1 MSKPSGQYMRI
12 AGTGF
17 TSAGL
22 SVGSVI
28 LIQDSAAN
36 NGLYTINM
44 ISSDSIYEYAGLSG
58 NSITNEENS
67 ASIEITQVSVG
78 GNKLLCLGD
87 EDTGIVKVW
96 SYNNSTTS
104 SGTIANAP
112 SVGTSGWSNNA
123 AKPLIHG
130 SNVKYI
136 FTPGQSA
143 IRICDTNISN
153 TSLIKHFSYIAKMNF
168 SHRKGGMYAGYYE
181 HGNTLTK
188 PSTGG
193 YINKPYNEK
202 EAYGIDEDGA
212 GTVAVDFHLRRSLG
226 EISGS
231 GYSSNQSDF
240 CEIGE
245 RGWTDYTAS
254 EHKIYMQ
261 DSNDLAKIPL
271 DGVIGL
277 ASYPK
282 LSVDVVEHITATNDQ
297 TFGAAANWVELN
309 IPGGNLVEHTTVAN
323 RAHVTTTT
331 DNEAEGIQLPIAN
344 LDGAGNNYPLKVGS
358 TYRVSVKL
366 DSISGITT
374 PFNIALGGVTS
385 SSFTITS
392 AETIYTKDFVI
403 TDTTSALQIYNT
415 SASTSVFTVGEASV
429 KELVEFKDERML
441 VRSINKE
448 EVTMDVYRGYA
459 GTTSATID
467 DEIYKYVVEY
477 GCGFNFKVSA
487 TGTGGYKEATY
498 EFAQSFIYDGN
509 QESLL
514 RTRENLQSAS
524 ATNTLAIGEANNLCS
539 LQINVYAFGP
549 YNGRV
554 TGGRIYIREKDSNE
568 AWSLLV
574 DIDLIKGCRTGI
586 DTQFKAWSDISGTD
600 DIPNGCFYVRD
611 LISNNVQLDK
621 YQDINNYYPEIRR
634 NSIGYPG
641 ESYQASATGGE
652 RSWVGNVKL
661 LQDIGTVE
669 RFGDRVM
676 YSEFGKYDVFP
687 DLNWFTAS
695 KGDAED
701 ITALEYFGDRLLIFK
716 NRTLH
721 IWNVASSEPF
731 NWMPE
736 RTVQFGG
743 IENHYSVASTPYGVV
758 WANRTGCYFYDGEQV
773 TDLTENKIRDVQNSA
788 YGSSYPPSWETFIK
802 ADDYTEKPMVM
813 YAPKEKQ
820 IYILKDVTGGSS
832 SNECYIYNFLTRS
845 WVFNTSLFTSGV
857 QYTNSFI
864 DWNGNLVFAQDSHA
878 NPTSVTTLV
887 EDDEN
892 KDYSTSELIT
902 NSGNY
907 SFDQGTTQWVEY
919 SPTTTMG
926 TSPGLNTTDDRLE
939 PTGTRSTTGA
949 KEGVELPL
957 ANITT
962 TNVGVGRY
970 YTIKATIWSNS
981 TMVDVPFFFE
991 FYNASIPIGEITT
1004 TPLEYSATILATHA
1018 TSPTDGNLRI
1028 YKKDSTVTNFSTG
1041 TDYGDVDWY
1050 ISSVSLKDASFYL
1063 EEEDKFNPG
1072 DFIRAGN
1079 TRWYKVINVNPSD
1092 TSIIQVESGYFGTTA
1107 GNHSSGETDGDANT
1121 TISSSV
1127 AEFKQISDTSIAT
1140 AKPSFITKD
1149 IDFDQPGVV
1158 KKVYAVY
1165 FTYKNSSSSVIEN
1178 KISVAADGN
1187 TSFYTGTGQ
1196 IISGQSIA
1204 SASNSF
1210 TDNTQ
1215 AGTISSGATSITM
1228 DGANTSIIVGQLVTD
1243 EAGAIPPNTKVK
1255 TVASAVANPQ
1265 VFILDTPIT
1274 SNITGGTTLTFKQIV
1289 RPALTGKFLAS
1300 QSSWDIAKFT
1310 FDKPLQCQSLTLYF
1324 NDGQTAGSSE
1334 VANGLSIND
1343 ITFEYRVINRRVR

>member
-716 NRTLH
+716 NRTLD

-736 RTVQFGG
+736 
-743 IENHYSVASTPYGVV
+743 
-758 WANRTGCYFYDGEQV
+758 
-773 TDLTENKIRDVQNSA
+773 
-788 YGSSYPPSWETFIK
+788 
-802 ADDYTEKPMVM
+802 
-813 YAPKEKQ
+813 
-820 IYILKDVTGGSS
+820 
-832 SNECYIYNFLTRS
+832 
-845 WVFNTSLFTSGV
+845 
-857 QYTNSFI
+857 
-864 DWNGNLVFAQDSHA
+864 
-878 NPTSVTTLV
+878 
-887 EDDEN
+887 
-892 KDYSTSELIT
+892 
-902 NSGNY
+902 
-907 SFDQGTTQWVEY
+907 
-919 SPTTTMG
+919 
-926 TSPGLNTTDDRLE
+926 
-939 PTGTRSTTGA
+939 
-949 KEGVELPL
+949 
-957 ANITT
+957 
-962 TNVGVGRY
+962 
-970 YTIKATIWSNS
+970 
-981 TMVDVPFFFE
+981 
-991 FYNASIPIGEITT
+991 
-1004 TPLEYSATILATHA
+1004 
-1018 TSPTDGNLRI
+1018 
-1028 YKKDSTVTNFSTG
+1028 
-1041 TDYGDVDWY
+1041 
-1050 ISSVSLKDASFYL
+1050 
-1063 EEEDKFNPG
+1063 
-1072 DFIRAGN
+1072 
-1079 TRWYKVINVNPSD
+1079 
-1092 TSIIQVESGYFGTTA
+1092 
-1107 GNHSSGETDGDANT
+1107 
-1121 TISSSV
+1121 
-1127 AEFKQISDTSIAT
+1127 
-1140 AKPSFITKD
+1140 
-1149 IDFDQPGVV
+1149 
-1158 KKVYAVY
+1158 
-1165 FTYKNSSSSVIEN
+1165 
-1178 KISVAADGN
+1178 
-1187 TSFYTGTGQ
+1187 
-1196 IISGQSIA
+1196 
-1204 SASNSF
+1204 
-1210 TDNTQ
+1210 
-1215 AGTISSGATSITM
+1215 
-1228 DGANTSIIVGQLVTD
+1228 
-1243 EAGAIPPNTKVK
+1243 
-1255 TVASAVANPQ
+1255 
-1265 VFILDTPIT
+1265 
-1274 SNITGGTTLTFKQIV
+1274 
-1289 RPALTGKFLAS
+1289 
-1300 QSSWDIAKFT
+1300 
-1310 FDKPLQCQSLTLYF
+1310 
-1324 NDGQTAGSSE
+1324 
-1334 VANGLSIND
+1334 
-1343 ITFEYRVINRRVR
+1343 